1 MTDVHF
7 YFNVPDKLH
16 FACRLARKAFMQQ
29 TPLLLS
35 AAPQQLQQLDAMLW
49 QMAPAD
55 FVAHDWLDAPD
66 GHGSAPVGPAAPSV
80 QAPILLCERI
90 DPQALHGRVHAL
102 LSLWDEVPAGF
113 SHFEHLYELVSPDA
127 HDRQC
132 ARQRWRHYQQRG
144 YAILSHDL
152 GQATGAA

>member
-55 FVAHDWLDAPD
+55 FVAHDWLDAPP
-66 GHGSAPVGPAAPSV
+66 GQASAAAAPAAPGV

-127 HDRQC
+127 HDRQR

-152 GQATGAA
+152 GQAAAGA